1 MGAGVLPLAIYK
13 GTLFMLLGQE
23 RNNNLWSDFGGG
35 TIKGEKPFKTAIREG
50 CEELTGFLGDESE
63 LEEQVTNNLIS
74 SISFERYTSYMFK
87 IPYDKKLPK
96 YFSNVNKFAETHL
109 QTNIENNENGLFEKK
124 QIQWV
129 SLSDLKTNK
138 LNIQMREH
146 YKPIM
151 NSILK
156 NEKFIMKLMT
166 QN

>member
-13 GTLFMLLGQE
+13 GTLFLLLGQE
-23 RNNNLWSDFGGG
+23 RHNNLWCDFGGG

-63 LEEQVTNNLIS
+63 LEEQVTTNLIS
-74 SISFERYTSYMFK
+74 SISFDRYTSYMFK
-87 IPYDKKLPK
+87 ITYDKKLPK
-96 YFSNVNKFAETHL
+96 YFSNVNKFAELHL
-109 QTNIENNENGLFEKK
+109 KTSIENNENGLFEKK
-124 QIQWV
+124 QIQWI

-138 LNIQMREH
+138 LKIQIREH
-146 YKPIM
+146 YKPIL

-156 NEKFIMKLMT
+156 NEDFIMKLMT